1 MDKRKEHQR
10 RLARTRK
17 RRQTLIKKVDEF
29 HKLCDAQVYLI
40 IRKNHRFYIYSS
52 NTMDGEW
59 PPTQKNIV
67 SIYLPAFR
75 ATFLIGF
82 SVDIISLAAD
92 LYSTYS
98 WGRW

>member
-1 MDKRKEHQR
+1 
-10 RLARTRK
+10 
-17 RRQTLIKKVDEF
+17 
-29 HKLCDAQVYLI
+29 
-40 IRKNHRFYIYSS
+40 
-52 NTMDGEW
+52 MDGEW

-98 WGRW
+98 WGVGEGEDDKDFHAS